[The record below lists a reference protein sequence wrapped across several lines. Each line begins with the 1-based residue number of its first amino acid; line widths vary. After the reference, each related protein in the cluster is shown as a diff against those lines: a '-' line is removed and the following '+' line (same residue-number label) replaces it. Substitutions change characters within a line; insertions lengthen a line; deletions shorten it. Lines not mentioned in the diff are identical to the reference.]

1 MSKNIFTSKTLWFN
15 VLTAVLELLGVLPL
29 APGTTVV
36 LVALVN
42 FGLRL
47 VTATGMVHAILQ
59 TIEAG
64 IDRDLLNDSDV
75 NVAVRKVM
83 QSIVALENVVAA
95 KRTPEEG

>member
-1 MSKNIFTSKTLWFN
+1 
-15 VLTAVLELLGVLPL
+15 
-29 APGTTVV
+29 
-36 LVALVN
+36 
-42 FGLRL
+42 
-47 VTATGMVHAILQ
+47 MVHAILQ

-64 IDRDLLNDSDV
+64 IDRDLLNDTDV